1 MVLDLLSLQITILAY
16 ILSTAKLDATGQR
29 WVAEL
34 ANYNFIIKYRA
45 GRHNIDGDAL
55 SRITRLQQD
64 SHQGV
69 SDIIS
74 VDVVQAICQA
84 VVVSPA
90 YVNCLSMNHQPV
102 NCMNISNT
110 PLFQS
115 NRNILA
121 EQLKDKTIKPF
132 LLHLKDGTP
141 LMKEQLT
148 NPDQFIHFRH
158 LDSLHLRDRVL
169 YRQRTVD

>member
-1 MVLDLLSLQITILAY
+1 MYQEQDGQQKPIAYASRSLSSSETQYPIHKLEFLALKWSVTEKFKEY
-16 ILSTAKLDATGQR
+16 VYGSRFTVFTDNNPLTYVLSTARLDATGQR

-34 ANYNFIIKYRA
+34 ANYNFNIKYRA
-45 GRHNIDGDAL
+45 GRHNIDADAL

-102 NCMNISNT
+102 NCIN
-110 PLFQS
+110 
-115 NRNILA
+115 
-121 EQLKDKTIKPF
+121 
-132 LLHLKDGTP
+132 
-141 LMKEQLT
+141 QLT
-148 NPDQFIHFRH
+148 LLFF
-158 LDSLHLRDRVL
+158 S
-169 YRQRTVD
+169 